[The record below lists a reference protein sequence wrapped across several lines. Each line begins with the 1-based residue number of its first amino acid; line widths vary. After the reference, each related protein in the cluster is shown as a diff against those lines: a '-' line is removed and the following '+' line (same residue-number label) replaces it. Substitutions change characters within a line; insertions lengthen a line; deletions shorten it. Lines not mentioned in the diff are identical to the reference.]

1 MDFEILA
8 NWMVLQKERFCVNI
22 QDLFLT
28 DVFNFLRIFGFLLL
42 LLFFVHDNIA
52 CNIILS
58 YVCLFY

>member
-1 MDFEILA
+1 
-8 NWMVLQKERFCVNI
+8 MVLQKERFCVNI